1 MDPFLL
7 KIILFVAISL
17 CIYVLFQLLQKR
29 NSYYHIQWQKNA
41 SKEGFL
47 VKNSI
52 MSVNDEY
59 AKMKLKQYVI
69 KGSFNSAYGSD
80 GQISP
85 ENLKK
90 IIDDEGVRF
99 LDFGIYEQNQKPVV
113 GYSNSYN
120 NTIGSNNT
128 MQFGDVINV
137 VAQTAFQ
144 TKNAR
149 DPLFIHLRIK
159 SESQPLLSSVAEM
172 LESTFR
178 EKIYRKEVTKNT
190 RLKKLIN
197 KVVFII
203 DTTPNYASG
212 YETIL
217 CGKQD
222 KSCMNLKDVVHMNSS
237 DMLSMDEDKAILQ
250 KPTSI
255 GSIKGRHVKNIS
267 DMRITT
273 PNLYNYEGANTQS
286 FFRMIHDYGIQV
298 SMHQFYIND
307 DGLRKYKLFFEKQN
321 AAFVPLS
328 AALAYVAT
336 NGGPEN

>member
-7 KIILFVAISL
+7 KVILFVVIGL
-17 CIYVLFQLLQKR
+17 CIFILFQLLQKR

-41 SKEGFL
+41 AKEGFL

-52 MSVNDEY
+52 MAVNDEY
-59 AKMKLKQYVI
+59 AKMRLKQYVI
-69 KGSFNSAYGSD
+69 KASFNSAYGSD
-80 GQISP
+80 GEISN

-90 IIDDEGVRF
+90 VIDDEGVRF

-113 GYSNSYN
+113 GFSNSYN

-128 MQFGDVINV
+128 MGFGEVMNS

-159 SESQPLLSSVAEM
+159 SESQPLLSSIAET
-172 LESTFR
+172 LETTFR

-190 RLKKLIN
+190 RLKHLIN
-197 KVVFII
+197 KVIFIV

-212 YETIL
+212 YETVL
-217 CGKQD
+217 CGRQD

-237 DMLSMDEDKAILQ
+237 DLLSMDEDKAILQ
-250 KPTSI
+250 KPASI
-255 GSIKGRHVKNIS
+255 GAIKGRYVKNIT

-273 PNLYNYEGANTQS
+273 PNLYNYENANTNS

-307 DGLRKYKLFFEKQN
+307 DGLRKYQQFFEKQN

-328 AALAYVAT
+328 SALSYVAT